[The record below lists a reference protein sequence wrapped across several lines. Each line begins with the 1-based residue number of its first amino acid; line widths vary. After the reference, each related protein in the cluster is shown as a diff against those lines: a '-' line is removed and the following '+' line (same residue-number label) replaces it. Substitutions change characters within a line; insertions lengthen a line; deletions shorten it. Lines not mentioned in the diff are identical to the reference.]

1 MFMLNLIHRGQL
13 LDRRFIMEKRYQFS
27 TQEEY
32 DSILAQNSNWF
43 VTKEEYLLEGNYVTL
58 SDTPLPAV
66 IYTNVSKDYL
76 QILED
81 RNVQLGQEN
90 ANLQQAIDDLTLQL
104 GDALLGG
111 AI

>member
-1 MFMLNLIHRGQL
+1 
-13 LDRRFIMEKRYQFS
+13 MEKRYQFS

-32 DSILAQNSNWF
+32 GSILAQNPNWV

-58 SDTPLPAV
+58 SDIPLPTV
-66 IYTNVSKDYL
+66 IYTNISKDYL
-76 QILED
+76 QTLED

-90 ANLQQAIDDLTLQL
+90 ADLYQIVDDLTLQL

-111 AI
+111 AV